1 MKDPSKSPQKST
13 QPKAAAA
20 KPHPDQSPL
29 GHIPMSQLLQIPEKQ
44 LTVEVKD
51 YLPELE
57 TLTPVQG
64 AIKIQHKGTFLEV
77 AAQAKAIVTLVC
89 DRCLA
94 QYNHRV
100 ELDTTEIIWLE
111 EPEDL
116 DQADWTEREIESE
129 DLIERLSPTGSL
141 DLTQWL
147 YEQFCLA
154 IPPQKLCDEGCDGI
168 EVANQS
174 PADSEPAIDHR
185 WSALAQLKQQM
196 SS

>member
-1 MKDPSKSPQKST
+1 
-13 QPKAAAA
+13 
-20 KPHPDQSPL
+20 
-29 GHIPMSQLLQIPEKQ
+29 MSQLLQIPEKQ
-44 LTVEVKD
+44 LVIEVKD
-51 YLPELE
+51 YLPDLE

-64 AIKIQHKGTFLEV
+64 AIKLHHKGTFLE
-77 AAQAKAIVTLVC
+77 ASAQATAIVTLAC

-100 ELDTTEIIWLE
+100 ELETTEIIWLE

-116 DQADWTEREIESE
+116 DQADWTEREIETE

-147 YEQFCLA
+147 YEQLCLA
-154 IPPQKLCDEGCDGI
+154 VPPQKLCDEGCDGI
-168 EVANQS
+168 EVANP
-174 PADSEPAIDHR
+174 PAVSSEPAVDHR
-185 WSALAQLKQQM
+185 WAALAQLKQQM